1 MQNTTADITLS
12 DEQRARFDG
21 FFATLG
27 QGFNA
32 YLERLSRADQVR
44 RLDAMS
50 DDELARIGIGR
61 DEIVRHVFRDKLNA
75 S

>member
-1 MQNTTADITLS
+1 MATTAD
-12 DEQRARFDG
+12 DRAPGPDHRAAFDG
-21 FFATLG
+21 FFASLG

-50 DDELARIGIGR
+50 DGEHAELGIRR
-61 DEIVRHVFRDKLNA
+61 DEIVRFVFRDRL
-75 S
+75 SY